1 MAKMARG
8 LGAPEAEF
16 ERFAARLV
24 GHLVEHGMT
33 VPA

>member
-16 ERFAARLV
+16 ERLAARLV
-24 GHLVEHGMT
+24 GHLVGHGIT

>member
-8 LGAPEAEF
+8 LGAPEAGF

-24 GHLVEHGMT
+24 GHLVDGLA

>member
-24 GHLVEHGMT
+24 GHLSST
-33 VPA
+33 A